1 MMSWRIMVGHESYRI
16 FSSFARYFRLAVV
29 GLLAAA
35 LLASCGGGGTLS
47 KGTPPPEG
55 KPIES
60 GKMPR
65 GGGTVPPGET
75 PKVALLLPMSGQF
88 EKIGT
93 AMRQAAELALFE
105 IADKGFEMTP
115 IDTGG
120 TPEGARR
127 AAQQARAAGAHL
139 ILGPLLS
146 GSVQAVKEELANDDI
161 NIIAFSTDSAV
172 AGGKVYLMGFLVQP
186 QIDRIVAYA
195 SQQGLKRIAVVAP
208 EGAYGNAVIAAF
220 REAVEKHQA
229 IDAGTLLYPTETANM
244 TKVFR
249 AFTAYDVRAAKL
261 LRAIAKTHGKTDARS
276 RRARAKAKREI
287 KVDPPEWD
295 AVIIADG
302 GARLLLAASMLAFY
316 DVNPDKVQYLGTGQ
330 WDDPTVAREPNL
342 KGGWFAAPPP
352 EARAKFV
359 AKFKEQFKADPP
371 RIATLAYDA
380 VALAAV
386 LARSE
391 GGANFGPDAI
401 ASANGFIGIDGIFR
415 FLPSGLSQRGLAVLE
430 VAEDEIRMIGN
441 APKTFEVATGT
452 E

>member
-1 MMSWRIMVGHESYRI
+1 MMGWRIMVGHESYRI
-16 FSSFARYFRLAVV
+16 FNSFARHFKLAVI
-29 GLLAAA
+29 GLFAAA
-35 LLASCGGGGTLS
+35 LLASCGGSVS
-47 KGTPPPEG
+47 KGTPPPQG

-65 GGGTVPPGET
+65 GGGTVPAGQT
-75 PKVALLLPMSGQF
+75 PKVALLLPMSGPF
-88 EKIGT
+88 AKIGT

-146 GSVQAVKEELANDDI
+146 GSVQAVKEELENDDI
-161 NIIAFSTDSAV
+161 NIIAFSTDAGV
-172 AGGKVYLMGFLVQP
+172 AGGKVYLMGFLVAP

-208 EGAYGNAVIAAF
+208 EGAYGNAVVAAF
-220 REAVEKHQA
+220 QKAVEKYQVT
-229 IDAGTLLYPTETANM
+229 DAGTLLYPTESADM

-249 AFTAYDVRAAKL
+249 AFTNYDVRAAKL

-276 RRARAKAKREI
+276 RRARAKAKRDI
-287 KVDPPEWD
+287 KVDVPEWD

-359 AKFKEQFKADPP
+359 AKFKAQFKSNPP

-415 FLPSGLSQRGLAVLE
+415 FLPTGLSQRGLAVLE